1 MMTMMRLGRRL
12 RDLREQMGL
21 SQAQLAGQAEVSQ
34 GYLCQLERE
43 EVKNPSA
50 AILLRL
56 AKALYVDPHELLD
69 AAGYTPLRSPG
80 EAINDYHARVDP
92 DLLRFLAGL
101 SKDQQRYIL
110 LLLQGMEEGR
120 VNTPQG
126 V

>member
-1 MMTMMRLGRRL
+1 MMRLGGRL
-12 RDLREQMGL
+12 RELREQMGL
-21 SQAQLAGQAEVSQ
+21 SQAQLAAHAEVSQ

-56 AKALYVDPHELLD
+56 AKALYVDPHELMD
-69 AAGYTPLRSPG
+69 AAGYTPMRSPS
-80 EAINDYHARVDP
+80 EANNDYHARVDP

-101 SKDQQRYIL
+101 SRDQQRYIL
-110 LLLQGMEEGR
+110 LLLEGMEGR
-120 VNTPQG
+120 VNRTQR

>member
-1 MMTMMRLGRRL
+1 MMMMRLGRRL

-69 AAGYTPLRSPG
+69 AAGYTPVRSPG
-80 EAINDYHARVDP
+80 EINNDYHARVAP

-101 SKDQQRYIL
+101 SRDQQRYIL

-120 VNTPQG
+120 VNAPQG

>member
-1 MMTMMRLGRRL
+1 MTMRLGGRL
-12 RDLREQMGL
+12 RELREQMGL
-21 SQAQLAGQAEVSQ
+21 SQAHLAGQAEVSQ

-69 AAGYTPLRSPG
+69 AAGYTPVRSPG
-80 EAINDYHARVDP
+80 EINNDYHARVAP

-101 SKDQQRYIL
+101 SRDQQRYIL
-110 LLLQGMEEGR
+110 LLLQGMEGR

>member
-1 MMTMMRLGRRL
+1 MMMRLGGRL
-12 RDLREQMGL
+12 RELREQMGL
-21 SQAQLAGQAEVSQ
+21 SQAHLAGQAEVSQ

-56 AKALYVDPHELLD
+56 AKALYVDPQELMD
-69 AAGYTPLRSPG
+69 AAGYTPVRSPS
-80 EAINDYHARVDP
+80 ETNNDYHARVDP

-110 LLLQGMEEGR
+110 LLLEGMEGR
-120 VNTPQG
+120 VNVPRG